1 MVTPPNISRRLHPL
15 RHILLWLCCL
25 QALSPAGHVTVH
37 NIYNNANKVFNLYKG
52 LLTWGLGN
60 VGPASMLQGGA
71 PCSALDLGEE
81 LLIEA

>member
-1 MVTPPNISRRLHPL
+1 M
-15 RHILLWLCCL
+15 
-25 QALSPAGHVTVH
+25 TVH

-52 LLTWGLGN
+52 LLTWGLGH